1 MFYENIS
8 RSNQNLEMM
17 VFVEGGTQN
26 NNVRKPGLQGGKD
39 ENPHTTPSPGL
50 EIESRHWWVMSAV
63 TKNHSSKGLK

>member
-8 RSNQNLEMM
+8 RSNQNFEMM

-39 ENPHTTPSPGL
+39 ENLHMTPSPGL
-50 EIESRHWWVMSAV
+50 EI
-63 TKNHSSKGLK
+63 